1 MRGTRKKSMAA
12 PREDRAEMAE
22 DAAEAKRA
30 LNEAAFREANDDINA
45 IIDGHGADLPAA
57 PFVCE
62 CGDRA
67 CRRLIKVPVSTY
79 REVRKSPR
87 RFLYAAMHEGQEAPE
102 TSTIETHG
110 HFLVVEKTGL
120 AAEIAEAR
128 WAAARRG

>member
-1 MRGTRKKSMAA
+1 
-12 PREDRAEMAE
+12 MAE
-22 DAAEAKRA
+22 DAAETKRA
-30 LNEAAFREANDDINA
+30 LNEAAFREANDDIQA

-57 PFVCE
+57 PLVCE

-67 CRRLIKVPVSTY
+67 CRRLINVPVSTY

-87 RFLYAAMHEGQEAPE
+87 RFFYDVVHKGQEDPE
-102 TSTIETHG
+102 TSTIETHD

-128 WAAARRG
+128 WASAQRG